1 MKFEDFVK
9 FVMEKHNVKL
19 PVEDVLAVVKN
30 EFRKLKT
37 ENGISAIDSATME
50 AIIIEAPCLINDVVY
65 DDTYELYKE
74 LGMF

>member
-19 PVEDVLAVVKN
+19 PVEDVLAVIKN

-50 AIIIEAPCLINDVVY
+50 AIIIEAPHLINDVVY